1 MKITEGKNKIV
12 WLGSDFK
19 KHFSYEFNEKKTKLL
34 TKTLG
39 EQMNDTEIMKKFHPE
54 PIGLGEMMNFLKTA
68 DHNGWYIF
76 YVNDKD
82 NVLWAVVAYWNSYY
96 VGWSVFANSVENPD
110 EWDAGRQVVSCRF
123 SDSLESDTLT
133 LRNLEKRIEV
143 LEAVIKSHNL

>member
-39 EQMNDTEIMKKFHPE
+39 EHMNDTEIMKKFHPE
-54 PIGLGEMMNFLKTA
+54 PIELGEMMNFLKTA

-82 NVLWAVVAYWNSYY
+82 NVLWAVRVHWDSDDD
-96 VGWSVFANSVENPD
+96 GWRVLALSVESPHK
-110 EWDAGRQVVSCRF
+110 WDAGLQVVSCRF
-123 SDSLESDTLT
+123 SDSLKSDTLT
-133 LRNLEKRIEV
+133 LKSLESRIEK